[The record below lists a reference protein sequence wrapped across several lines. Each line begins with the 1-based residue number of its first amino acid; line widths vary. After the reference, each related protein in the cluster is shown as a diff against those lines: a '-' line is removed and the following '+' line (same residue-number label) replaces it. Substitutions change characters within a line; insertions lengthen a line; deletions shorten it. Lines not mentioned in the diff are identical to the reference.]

1 MSERGKV
8 LDRREVL
15 LAALRSEPTTRFPV
29 IGPGGSI
36 NVLTRHVLERFQVAL
51 PSAHYSGVLMA
62 ELAAAVGDMVGFDN
76 NGVPFCLTVEAEV
89 LGAKVDL
96 GNGSTLPRISA
107 YPDLSPRELA
117 ESIPPTPLNRG
128 RIPQVIR
135 AVGLLKK
142 IRPHVPVMA
151 SMTGPASLVSYL
163 VRPTVLLELMREDPR
178 FLHHLLEELVSF
190 LCVYAE
196 ALVDHGA
203 EVIVI
208 HEPVGK
214 MGTYVGIDLFSNVL
228 PYLNEVA
235 RYAHLGGAFLILHLC
250 GSRKD
255 MITACREAHVD
266 AFSFDPEV
274 DPGEARAFLGKP
286 VVGTVPPS
294 LVRYFPPEMVLE
306 EVLLTVRRG
315 ASLISPP
322 CGLGIDTPFA
332 NLRIMKE
339 ASYRFRIG

>member
-1 MSERGKV
+1 MSLE
-8 LDRREVL
+8 RREVL
-15 LAALRSEPTTRFPV
+15 LAALRGEPTPRFPV
-29 IGPGGSI
+29 MGPGGSI
-36 NVLTRHVLERFQVAL
+36 NVLTRHVLERFHVAL

-62 ELAAAVGDMVGFDN
+62 ELASAVGDMVGFDN

-89 LGAKVDL
+89 LGARVDM
-96 GNGSTLPRISA
+96 GNGNTLPRISA

-117 ESIPPTPLNRG
+117 ESVPPTPLNKG
-128 RIPQVIR
+128 RIPQVLR
-135 AVGLLKK
+135 AVGLLRKM
-142 IRPHVPVMA
+142 RPHVPVVGNL
-151 SMTGPASLVSYL
+151 TGPATLVSYL
-163 VRPTVLLELMREDPR
+163 VRPTILLDLMRREPG

-190 LCVYAE
+190 LCAYAE
-196 ALVDHGA
+196 ALVDQGS
-203 EVIVI
+203 EVLVI

-214 MGTYVGIDLFSNVL
+214 MGAYVGIDLFSNVL

-235 RYAHLGGAFLILHLC
+235 RYAHLGGAYLVLHLC
-250 GSRKD
+250 GSRKE

-274 DPGEARAFLGKP
+274 DPGEASSFLSKP

-322 CGLGIDTPFA
+322 CGLGLDTPFA

-339 ASYRFRIG
+339 ASYRFRVV

>member
-1 MSERGKV
+1 MDK
-8 LDRREVL
+8 REVL
-15 LAALRSEPTTRFPV
+15 LAALNDQPTPRFPV
-29 IGPGGSI
+29 VGSGGSI
-36 NVLTRHVLERFQVAL
+36 NVLTRHVLDRFRVAL
-51 PSAHYSGVLMA
+51 PSAHYSGALMA
-62 ELAAAVGDMVGFDN
+62 ELAAAAGDMLGFDG
-76 NGVPFCLTVEAEV
+76 NGVPFCLTVEAEI

-96 GNGSTLPRISA
+96 GNGNTLPRISA

-117 ESIPPTPLNRG
+117 ESVPPTPLNRG
-128 RIPQVIR
+128 RIPQVVR
-135 AVGLLKK
+135 AVELLKK
-142 IRPHVPVMA
+142 MRPHVPVVA
-151 SMTGPASLVSYL
+151 NITGPATLVSYL
-163 VRPTVLLELMREDPR
+163 VRPTVLLELMRQDPR
-178 FLHHLLEELVSF
+178 FLHNFLEELVSF
-190 LCVYAE
+190 LCAYVE

-203 EVIVI
+203 EVIFI

-214 MGTYVGIDLFSNVL
+214 MSSYVGIDLFSNVL

-235 RYAHLGGAFLILHLC
+235 RYAHLGGAYLILHLC
-250 GSRKD
+250 GSRKE

-274 DPGEARAFLGKP
+274 DPGDARALLSKP

-306 EVLLTVRRG
+306 EVLLTVKRG

-339 ASYRFRIG
+339 ASYRFRVN